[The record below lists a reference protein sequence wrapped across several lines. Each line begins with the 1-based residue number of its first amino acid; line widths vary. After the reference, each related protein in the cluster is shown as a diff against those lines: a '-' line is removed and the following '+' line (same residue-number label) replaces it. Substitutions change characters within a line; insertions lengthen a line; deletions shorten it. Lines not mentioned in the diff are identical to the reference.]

1 MPHPR
6 NFGTFPRVLGR
17 YVREEKVLPLAEAI
31 RKMTSLPASIL
42 GLTDRGTIK
51 DGQWADLV
59 IFDPATVADK
69 ATFEDPFQYPVGIDT
84 VLVNGKVVLD
94 EGKHTNARPGKV
106 LRRTAGTKGA

>member
-17 YVREEKVLPLAEAI
+17 YVRELKVIPLEEAI

-42 GLTDRGTIK
+42 GLADRGAIK

-69 ATFEDPFQYPVGIDT
+69 ATFEDPFQYPVGI
-84 VLVNGKVVLD
+84 
-94 EGKHTNARPGKV
+94 EPCS
-106 LRRTAGTKGA
+106 